1 MQSNFMA
8 ASPTWHSH
16 EMRAKSM
23 STTTHD
29 GDDNSILEHEYFKHA
44 NSIDEDTFDTLVATD
59 LGPLPNLDNNKQS
72 VAGGIEEDETKYSP
86 TVVASIEEPEMDYR
100 THASASSSS
109 SYANP
114 FADID
119 GLPVCTAPP
128 SSMPLPMA
136 PTAAWDGGLVAQPY
150 NYPAFDGSAY
160 DFRDHYY
167 QEPMAPQQ
175 PQHMYSPQDHHPSPY
190 SAFSREQSTYTLYKQ
205 PEEDEYD
212 EELEGGE
219 GSDPCYAQLLYR
231 CLRDAPSHT
240 LSLRELYKWVQ
251 AHSQKDKDS
260 NSKGWQNSVRHNLS
274 MNAAFERVS
283 ASSLQSPS
291 ASATAPKRGSLWRLT
306 AHALAE
312 GVISTT
318 RYRKN
323 PKRKPERRSIP
334 APKRQQSG
342 AKGGQA
348 TREASA
354 RRRAMQARLQNRVL
368 RGVTSMPSS
377 SRPSPGP
384 GMDFGMRQSPMPY
397 YLLQHPL
404 APPAPPAPP
413 PPHLHQQHLHLQTTM
428 QDPFHYSTP
437 TPTYPPQTNLTPMLA
452 TPPQLPVSLP
462 HSFSTHQ
469 QQPSKGLFEE
479 FELGHLKPEDRMLFG
494 TMDSYGQPDTP
505 FSEEGSLFSEAIMG
519 FGEGVEE
526 V

>member
-1 MQSNFMA
+1 MA
-8 ASPTWHSH
+8 ASPTWQSH
-16 EMRAKSM
+16 EMRAKST

-29 GDDNSILEHEYFKHA
+29 GDDNSILEHEYFKHS
-44 NSIDEDTFDTLVATD
+44 NSIDEDTLDTYLSTD
-59 LGPLPNLDNNKQS
+59 LGPIPDLDNNKQS
-72 VAGGIEEDETKYSP
+72 VPGRDEDDKTQHP
-86 TVVASIEEPEMDYR
+86 PAVVASIEVADMDYR
-100 THASASSSS
+100 THASASSGS
-109 SYANP
+109 SYPNP
-114 FADID
+114 FTDMD

-136 PTAAWDGGLVAQPY
+136 STAAWDGGLVAQPY
-150 NYPAFDGSAY
+150 HCPAFDGPAY
-160 DFRDHYY
+160 DFRDQFY
-167 QEPMAPQQ
+167 QQPMAPQH
-175 PQHMYSPQDHHPSPY
+175 PQHMYSPQENHPSPY
-190 SAFSREQSTYTLYKQ
+190 STYSREQSTAYTVYEQ

-212 EELEGGE
+212 EELDGGE

-251 AHSQKDKDS
+251 AHSQKAKDS
-260 NSKGWQNSVRHNLS
+260 TSKGWQNSVRHNLS
-274 MNAAFERVS
+274 MNAAFERVP

-291 ASATAPKRGSLWRLT
+291 TFATAPKRGSLWRLT

-318 RYRKN
+318 RYRKH

-354 RRRAMQARLQNRVL
+354 RRRAMQARLQNRAL

-377 SRPSPGP
+377 GRPSPGP
-384 GMDFGMRQSPMPY
+384 GMDFGIREAAMPY
-397 YLLQHPL
+397 YLPQHPH

-413 PPHLHQQHLHLQTTM
+413 PPPYYHPLHLHTAM
-428 QDPFHYSTP
+428 QDPLHYSTP
-437 TPTYPPQTNLTPMLA
+437 TPVYQPQTNFTPTLA

-462 HSFSTHQ
+462 HSTST
-469 QQPSKGLFEE
+469 QQPQSKGLFEE
-479 FELGHLKPEDRMLFG
+479 FELGHLRPEDRMLFG
-494 TMDSYGQPDTP
+494 TFDSYGEPDTP
-505 FSEEGSLFSEAIMG
+505 FSEEGSLFSEAMMG
-519 FGEGVEE
+519 FPEGVDE